1 MRLTNNIIYI
11 HNMKRLPLIIVL
23 ATLVLAGCNKQKGF
37 SVHTISGEQCYQVI
51 FDKEKAPWGTEFSTK
66 ANYTLEWP
74 DEGVLSPEAEHEL
87 LLLCFMDSNAT
98 TFDEAAQ
105 KWLSTPF
112 SYEDEMDCER
122 KPVKSIDENGD
133 YSYMH
138 LESTCTEDSTLA
150 VFTIKTESF
159 VFGAAHGMYSVDYL
173 TIDKATGNSV
183 HLTDLVSD
191 TNLLCEAIAHAIY
204 DLEVNKEVRECLF
217 DEFREIERM
226 PMPSN
231 FLIDSDRNNITVDYA
246 LYEITP
252 YACGIQSVVL
262 PIFWL
267 SKHVSLSPYAKRLF
281 GPESYIEE

>member
-1 MRLTNNIIYI
+1 
-11 HNMKRLPLIIVL
+11 MKRIAFFL
-23 ATLVLAGCNKQKGF
+23 AFAALMLAGCKHKAEPSAQF
-37 SVHTISGEQCYQVI
+37 STHTISGEQCYLVT
-51 FDKEKAPWGTEFSTK
+51 FDQEKAPWGTDFGSKASFS
-66 ANYTLEWP
+66 LEWP
-74 DEGVLSPEAEHEL
+74 DECVLSPEAEREL
-87 LLLCFMDSNAT
+87 LLLCFMDST
-98 TFDEAAQ
+98 STFDDAAQ
-105 KWLSTPF
+105 KWLATPF

-122 KPVKSIDENGD
+122 KPVASIDENSD

-138 LESTCTEDSTLA
+138 LESTCTEDSVLA
-150 VFTIKTESF
+150 VFTVKTESF

-173 TIDKATGNSV
+173 TIDKATGNAV
-183 HLTDLVSD
+183 HLADLVCD

-217 DEFREIERM
+217 DEFRETERM

-231 FLIDSDRNNITVDYA
+231 FLIDSTRNNITVDYA

-267 SKHVSLSPYAKRLF
+267 SKHVPLTPFAKRLF
-281 GPESYIEE
+281 GAGCSIE